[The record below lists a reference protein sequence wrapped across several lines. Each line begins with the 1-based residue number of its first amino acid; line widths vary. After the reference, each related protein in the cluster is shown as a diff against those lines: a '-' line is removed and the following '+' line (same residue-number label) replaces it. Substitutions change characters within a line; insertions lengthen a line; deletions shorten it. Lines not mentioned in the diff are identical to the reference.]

1 MLCLNLCQLPS
12 VIKCMSCRGWSLPT
26 CLPHQPRAAVT
37 DVMEGKPKELVGV
50 INILFHDD
58 QPGHMLFQGPGYHH
72 WISEDF
78 GKTYVAIE
86 TPGKTLG
93 YGSQLKLHPTQPD
106 WVLARVRRN
115 ECLKVR

>member
-1 MLCLNLCQLPS
+1 M
-12 VIKCMSCRGWSLPT
+12 
-26 CLPHQPRAAVT
+26 
-37 DVMEGKPKELVGV
+37 

-115 ECLKVR
+115 ECLKVRACIQRMTR

>member
-1 MLCLNLCQLPS
+1 
-12 VIKCMSCRGWSLPT
+12 
-26 CLPHQPRAAVT
+26 
-37 DVMEGKPKELVGV
+37 MEGQPAELVGV
-50 INILFHDD
+50 LNILFHQH

-78 GKTYVAIE
+78 GKTYAAIE

-115 ECLKVR
+115 ECLKVSRRELPEAASRSGGPWTAEDNTGSCW

>member
-1 MLCLNLCQLPS
+1 
-12 VIKCMSCRGWSLPT
+12 
-26 CLPHQPRAAVT
+26 
-37 DVMEGKPKELVGV
+37 MEGKPKELVGV

-115 ECLKVR
+115 ECLKVRLIYSEDHEVDCLRFRMSTSPAKLL